1 MNIQVQVCGLLIMLL
16 LYVFYRSSNT
26 LKLYTEKIFHQSMCV
41 SILCLS
47 LDILSI
53 VGIHNMDVLPLF
65 LVESICKIYI
75 ITLIWVAMYAFVY
88 VLTDLYSEERHRL
101 WTQNIRVI
109 ILIQS
114 LIVYGLPISI
124 FKEESVVYTYGPA
137 VLCVYG
143 FVTIYILGTLGII
156 AFRFKELNKRRV
168 LSVGLWML
176 AYISAAII
184 QFFNNQLLLVGFASA
199 IGVLILFVFMENP
212 EANLDRR
219 IGCFNS
225 YALIEY
231 LKKMYERN
239 TSFCAIE
246 ISFKDVDYLE
256 DQGVH
261 IEHVL
266 RSIVDVTGRY
276 SKLKIFKNINSNI
289 VIVSKDVLSLQLKGE
304 QILNHVA
311 DDELLRKNIRILFLQ
326 EGLRFGSASEMMHFF
341 TFLRHT
347 YANDIEGI
355 LIADDKMISQYMEK
369 YIVEDKIAH
378 ALEEDRV
385 EVFFQP
391 IVRDSNDE
399 KPYAA
404 EALLRYTL
412 PNGERISPMEFIP
425 LLEES
430 GLIIPVGKWVLKK
443 AMTFCQRVQ
452 EVLPEFSVNVNV
464 SYVQVLK
471 SPFIVEFFKMM
482 KDYGMS
488 PSSITIE
495 LTESGELDDSMQIQ
509 KVWNNL
515 RQFGVT
521 IALDDFGTGYS
532 NLMNISDMNP
542 NVVKLDRGFTVKALK
557 NDFEKT
563 LMESIIKLVHSLGL
577 KICVEGVET
586 EEELNYIRALG
597 PDYIQGFFYGRPC
610 PEEEFIETFCK

>member
-1 MNIQVQVCGLLIMLL
+1 MRDKAAQYKFEEFCHVIDGFAPCMDDYLYFYDITQDLYYISEKALERFAIPTNRFTDVTEMHRQFVYEEDVDMLVADLGKMVSGEKDEHNIEYRWLGKDGNPIWINCRGRVIKDENDKPKYMMGCVNEIGKNQKADNISGLREVSAVAETIATFSRVANSGYILHLGIDDFKSINERFGHEYGNFILKSVAECISDALNIGEEVYHVSADEFLIISYLTDDEADGKDLYNRVRNNVDAFIEKNRYQTVFTISGGVLSCKKLSGMEFEELIKLSQFALSQAKKLGKNQVYFFEEEDYEQFL
-16 LYVFYRSSNT
+16 RSR
-26 LKLYTEKIFHQSMCV
+26 
-41 SILCLS
+41 
-47 LDILSI
+47 
-53 VGIHNMDVLPLF
+53 
-65 LVESICKIYI
+65 LVISTIRESISSGY
-75 ITLIWVAMYAFVY
+75 
-88 VLTDLYSEERHRL
+88 E
-101 WTQNIRVI
+101 
-109 ILIQS
+109 
-114 LIVYGLPISI
+114 
-124 FKEESVVYTYGPA
+124 
-137 VLCVYG
+137 G
-143 FVTIYILGTLGII
+143 F
-156 AFRFKELNKRRV
+156 
-168 LSVGLWML
+168 
-176 AYISAAII
+176 
-184 QFFNNQLLLVGFASA
+184 
-199 IGVLILFVFMENP
+199 
-212 EANLDRR
+212 
-219 IGCFNS
+219 
-225 YALIEY
+225 
-231 LKKMYERN
+231 
-239 TSFCAIE
+239 
-246 ISFKDVDYLE
+246 
-256 DQGVH
+256 
-261 IEHVL
+261 
-266 RSIVDVTGRY
+266 
-276 SKLKIFKNINSNI
+276 
-289 VIVSKDVLSLQLKGE
+289 
-304 QILNHVA
+304 
-311 DDELLRKNIRILFLQ
+311 
-326 EGLRFGSASEMMHFF
+326 
-341 TFLRHT
+341 
-347 YANDIEGI
+347 
-355 LIADDKMISQYMEK
+355 
-369 YIVEDKIAH
+369 
-378 ALEEDRV
+378 

-452 EVLPEFSVNVNV
+452 EVLPNFSVNVNV